1 MKKEKQ
7 TRLLIIIFY
16 TSINKILGLVICLL
30 IIVYYQSDFVQNLLN
45 TDENMEN
52 IIAIDNKFKL
62 YDNYEKPETD
72 NDFNEDVE
80 KPLNKSEKVQNII
93 SWLEDVYTLGDNK
106 KDLEINK
113 VQDTFR
119 KENCKDN
126 KLMHK
131 IHDNVAKTIHKVLSD
146 NKAKDITKINLEK
159 KSSIADFMIICSGT
173 SNRHVIS
180 LSNYLV
186 EALKKENLNTLN
198 VEGIRNGDW
207 VLVDAGDII
216 VHLFRGEVRE
226 YYGLEKMWAG
236 EEINSYIK

>member
-1 MKKEKQ
+1 M
-7 TRLLIIIFY
+7 Y
-16 TSINKILGLVICLL
+16 
-30 IIVYYQSDFVQNLLN
+30 
-45 TDENMEN
+45 
-52 IIAIDNKFKL
+52 
-62 YDNYEKPETD
+62 
-72 NDFNEDVE
+72 
-80 KPLNKSEKVQNII
+80 
-93 SWLEDVYTLGDNK
+93 
-106 KDLEINK
+106 
-113 VQDTFR
+113 
-119 KENCKDN
+119 
-126 KLMHK
+126 K
-131 IHDNVAKTIHKVLSD
+131 IHDNIEKIIHKVLSD

-198 VEGIRNGDW
+198 IEGIRNGDW

-216 VHLFRGEVRE
+216 IHLFRSEVRE

>member
-1 MKKEKQ
+1 M
-7 TRLLIIIFY
+7 Y
-16 TSINKILGLVICLL
+16 
-30 IIVYYQSDFVQNLLN
+30 
-45 TDENMEN
+45 
-52 IIAIDNKFKL
+52 
-62 YDNYEKPETD
+62 
-72 NDFNEDVE
+72 
-80 KPLNKSEKVQNII
+80 
-93 SWLEDVYTLGDNK
+93 
-106 KDLEINK
+106 
-113 VQDTFR
+113 
-119 KENCKDN
+119 
-126 KLMHK
+126 K
-131 IHDNVAKTIHKVLSD
+131 IHDNIEKIIHKVLSD

-216 VHLFRGEVRE
+216 IHLFRSEVRE
-226 YYGLEKMWAG
+226 YYGLDKMWAE

>member
-1 MKKEKQ
+1 
-7 TRLLIIIFY
+7 
-16 TSINKILGLVICLL
+16 
-30 IIVYYQSDFVQNLLN
+30 
-45 TDENMEN
+45 
-52 IIAIDNKFKL
+52 
-62 YDNYEKPETD
+62 
-72 NDFNEDVE
+72 
-80 KPLNKSEKVQNII
+80 
-93 SWLEDVYTLGDNK
+93 
-106 KDLEINK
+106 
-113 VQDTFR
+113 
-119 KENCKDN
+119 
-126 KLMHK
+126 MHK

-180 LSNYLV
+180 LSNYLM

-216 VHLFRGEVRE
+216 IHLFRSEVRE
-226 YYGLEKMWAG
+226 YYSLEKMWAG

>member
-1 MKKEKQ
+1 MYKI
-7 TRLLIIIFY
+7 RN
-16 TSINKILGLVICLL
+16 SIGK
-30 IIVYYQSDFVQNLLN
+30 
-45 TDENMEN
+45 M
-52 IIAIDNKFKL
+52 
-62 YDNYEKPETD
+62 
-72 NDFNEDVE
+72 
-80 KPLNKSEKVQNII
+80 
-93 SWLEDVYTLGDNK
+93 
-106 KDLEINK
+106 
-113 VQDTFR
+113 
-119 KENCKDN
+119 
-126 KLMHK
+126 
-131 IHDNVAKTIHKVLSD
+131 IHKVLSD

-216 VHLFRGEVRE
+216 IHLFRSEVRE
-226 YYGLEKMWAG
+226 YYGLEKMWAE

>member
-1 MKKEKQ
+1 M
-7 TRLLIIIFY
+7 Y
-16 TSINKILGLVICLL
+16 
-30 IIVYYQSDFVQNLLN
+30 
-45 TDENMEN
+45 
-52 IIAIDNKFKL
+52 
-62 YDNYEKPETD
+62 
-72 NDFNEDVE
+72 
-80 KPLNKSEKVQNII
+80 
-93 SWLEDVYTLGDNK
+93 
-106 KDLEINK
+106 
-113 VQDTFR
+113 
-119 KENCKDN
+119 
-126 KLMHK
+126 K
-131 IHDNVAKTIHKVLSD
+131 IHNNIAKIIHKVLSD

-159 KSSIADFMIICSGT
+159 KSSIADYMIICSGT

-216 VHLFRGEVRE
+216 IHLFRSEVRE

>member
-1 MKKEKQ
+1 MKYTIAQFIPIIIIVLILWCSDIFVNFSHSILGKILA
-7 TRLLIIIFY
+7 LLIIIFY

-62 YDNYEKPETD
+62 YDNYEQPETD
-72 NDFNEDVE
+72 NDFSEDVE
-80 KPLNKSEKVQNII
+80 KPVNKSEKVQNII

-126 KLMHK
+126 QLMHK
-131 IHDNVAKTIHKVLSD
+131 NMPVKPEMTEHVFNTVEFKGQQCNVCDVD
-146 NKAKDITKINLEK
+146 CDF
-159 KSSIADFMIICSGT
+159 SIIE
-173 SNRHVIS
+173 NR
-180 LSNYLV
+180 
-186 EALKKENLNTLN
+186 LKKEK
-198 VEGIRNGDW
+198 E
-207 VLVDAGDII
+207 
-216 VHLFRGEVRE
+216 LFSKFSKDENFTRV
-226 YYGLEKMWAG
+226 
-236 EEINSYIK
+236 N

>member
-1 MKKEKQ
+1 
-7 TRLLIIIFY
+7 
-16 TSINKILGLVICLL
+16 
-30 IIVYYQSDFVQNLLN
+30 
-45 TDENMEN
+45 
-52 IIAIDNKFKL
+52 
-62 YDNYEKPETD
+62 
-72 NDFNEDVE
+72 
-80 KPLNKSEKVQNII
+80 
-93 SWLEDVYTLGDNK
+93 
-106 KDLEINK
+106 
-113 VQDTFR
+113 
-119 KENCKDN
+119 
-126 KLMHK
+126 MHK
-131 IHDNVAKTIHKVLSD
+131 VTNNIARIIHKVLSD
-146 NKAKDITKINLEK
+146 NKAKNITKINLEK

-216 VHLFRGEVRE
+216 IHLFRSEVRE